1 MSVSESNNNV
11 RIRTTPLGSDKY
23 VKINISQK
31 FDFLEIL
38 SLRIGQEQ
46 AYRKYC
52 SDYGV
57 IAGRVVCNKGVGVPN
72 AKISVFIPI
81 SDEDQENPLIRQIYP
96 FTTTDDLGLDGL
108 KYNLLTQSPLVDD
121 ICHTAVGS
129 FPLKRRVLD
138 CEPWCEV
145 YGKYYKYTTSTNA
158 SGDYLIFGVPT
169 GVQKVHM
176 DVDLSDIGYLSQKP
190 YDMISQGSSIDQ
202 FESYNKFASAPN
214 LGQLPQIKTQNK
226 TINVLPF
233 WGDLDECQV
242 GINRVDFDL
251 NYDIQTTA
259 FFIGSIF
266 GDSEKNSVNKN
277 CRPRKKL
284 GNMDQLI
291 TGPGTI
297 EMIRKTP
304 FGGMESYVLNGNQ
317 NIDDDGTWILQLP
330 MNLNHKVTDEFGNL
344 IDSGNPTVGI
354 ATKAYYRF
362 RIGMNDYLK
371 GFARVRSR
379 AKFLVPN
386 YGDYSFDDATPDF
399 TSAGRPNFAELEWN
413 GIYTVKQFISRYSTK
428 LETKCK
434 DLNFVGIKD
443 VFENGNNN
451 PFPFNR
457 YDRNGNPLFVILCYI
472 LAFILLPIIFILN
485 LLISFINALPDWL
498 VGDGVNCAG
507 IECNGVTYAPGCLSP
522 KTGQVASD
530 NITDYVNCVQA
541 TLADAFNVYSF
552 YFTNDWIN
560 GTLYAFLFKYKY
572 VRNGRSKFCDAEKNT
587 SNTKYVRDQICQPD
601 NTITGQVFPQCVGI
615 FLTNKG
621 VIVENEYELYYGAMI
636 DGYFLFATDIY
647 NLGSSKAC
655 DYFGKPK
662 IITEIPT
669 TTFNYLETTQLDST
683 IPGDDIGIEPWLAR
697 INCNGVQQ
705 DPGQCINTS
714 RICELDVNPEYGDT
728 DPISTDSLEIEA
740 MEVRADLECL
750 NSNQCALNP
759 NNGDGAFGIDWA
771 IYRGTPSFN
780 EVNRNLYQGSNKIT
794 NSFFFYFGLLPGK
807 SAIDKLTSKYFSPCE
822 RKEPCPIVINA
833 NITNN
838 VCPSGNTGSITA
850 LPEGGTPPYK
860 YNWFRG
866 SYGNTMVP
874 ICVEFVFEPSPI
886 TLPVPTPGTTCSET
900 ISSLYSDFYTVVVK
914 DNVGQICKK
923 TFKVEDPTP
932 FQVLFNYSQYICPG
946 ANNGFIE
953 VQPVGG
959 TPPYSI
965 DWSSGAN
972 VSAFNTANTN
982 GSFYLTGLGP
992 TSNCINSGTNVGSG
1006 SNPQGLSFVANFT
1019 NPLLF
1024 TVIDNTN
1031 VLNEFITNVQ
1041 YSNVTINGGNLVNS
1055 NININ
1060 GQPVSTSTY
1069 YATLDGDYTFD
1080 VSLYGN
1086 YEQNEF
1092 PNNVNTSLRVSLY
1105 LRQYR
1110 GGVNNLISSTVI
1122 GSVLLRSTDIS
1133 GSITF
1138 IDTIT
1143 LTMTSNDFVRLE
1155 LVYTTAGIPLN
1166 SSVNV
1171 DVGFNFTSGQFDSL
1185 TQVIPN
1191 NGGGGGGNN
1200 NQYYVAIISDSAA
1213 QYGCQNSAT
1222 LTVDITQSCG
1232 FSVTGTSSGPCSA
1245 TTGTGSVTW
1254 GPTGG
1259 FVPPITYILE
1269 NTDLSYYWSG
1279 TSYVEYYTKSG
1290 LQGGASCSTPITY
1303 TATCIDSC
1311 GFSASTIIGM
1321 VEKTL
1326 KYFPFHPNGAVS
1338 FIKNLANCN
1347 SWNFESWIYWSMF
1360 EGGAQGNYNVSN
1372 SCRANNY
1379 DGNGGYFAE
1388 IFSNNNTVEMG
1399 NFWYMLPPLTT
1410 NITSRSI
1417 VIGKVNSVSCNMSVQ
1432 ISRVPFNSVSDS
1444 VIVTINA
1451 NNLLDYYWPGPG
1463 GGSPPITLRYD
1474 TLCKGNDLLLHAM
1487 FGNMYSDIADNPCS
1501 YSISASGCPG
1511 RLSAGVSP

>member
-1 MSVSESNNNV
+1 MSVSESNNNI

-23 VKINISQK
+23 VKININQK

-46 AYRKYC
+46 VYRKYC

-81 SDEDQENPLIRQIYP
+81 SEEDQENPTIRQIYP
-96 FTTTDDLGLDGL
+96 YTKTDDLGLDGL
-108 KYNLLTQSPLVDD
+108 KYNLLTQAPLVDD

-145 YGKYYKYTTSTNA
+145 YGKYYKYSTSTNA

-169 GVQKVHM
+169 GVQIVHM

-214 LGQLPQIKTQNK
+214 LGQLPQVKTQNK

-233 WGDLDECQV
+233 WGDLDECQI

-304 FGGMESYVLNGNQ
+304 FGGLESYALNGNQ

-344 IDSGNPTVGI
+344 IESGNPTVGI
-354 ATKAYYRF
+354 ATKGYYRF

-386 YGDYSFDDATPDF
+386 YGDYTFDDTITDF
-399 TSAGRPNFAELEWN
+399 TSTGKPNFADLEWN
-413 GIYTVKQFISRYSTK
+413 GIYTVKQFISRYSSK

-434 DLNFVGIKD
+434 DLNFIGIKD

-472 LAFILLPIIFILN
+472 LAFILLPIILILN
-485 LLISFINALPDWL
+485 LLISFINVLPDWL

-522 KTGQVASD
+522 KDGQTVSD
-530 NITDYVNCVQA
+530 NVPDYVNCVQA

-572 VRNGRSKFCDAEKNT
+572 VRNGRSKFCDAEKDT
-587 SNTKYVRDQICQPD
+587 SNDKYVRDQICVAD
-601 NTITGQVFPQCVGI
+601 NTIAGQVFPQCIGV
-615 FLTNKG
+615 FKTNKG
-621 VIVENEYELYYGAMI
+621 LIVENDYELYYAATI
-636 DGYFLFATDIY
+636 DGYFLFATDVY
-647 NLGSSKAC
+647 NLGSSKVC

-683 IPGDDIGIEPWLAR
+683 IPGDDVGIEPWLAK

-750 NSNQCALNP
+750 NSNQCALDP

-771 IYRGTPSFN
+771 IYRGTPRFN
-780 EVNRNLYQGSNKIT
+780 EASRNIYQGSNQIT

-838 VCPSGNTGSITA
+838 VCPSGNTASITA

-866 SYGNTMVP
+866 TYGNSMTP

-886 TLPVPTPGTTCSET
+886 TLPVPTPGTTCSDT
-900 ISSLYSDFYTVVVK
+900 ISSLYSDYYTVVVK

-923 TFKVEDPTP
+923 TFKVEDPIP
-932 FQVLFNYSQYICPG
+932 FQVLFNYSQYICPD

-953 VQPVGG
+953 VQPIGG
-959 TPPYSI
+959 TPPYNI
-965 DWSSGAN
+965 DWSYGADI
-972 VSAFNTANTN
+972 SAFNTANTN

-992 TSNCINSGTNVGSG
+992 TSNCTNSGTNVGSG
-1006 SNPQGLSFVANFT
+1006 SNAQGLSFIADFT
-1019 NPLLF
+1019 NSLSF
-1024 TVIDNTN
+1024 IVIDNTN
-1031 VLNEFITNVQ
+1031 ILNKFITNVQ
-1041 YSNVTINGGNLVNS
+1041 YNNVQVNGTNLVNS

-1060 GQPVSTSTY
+1060 GQPVPTSTY
-1069 YATLDGDYTFD
+1069 YASLDGDYTFD

-1092 PNNVNTSLRVSLY
+1092 PNNTNTSLRVSLY

-1110 GGVNNLISSTVI
+1110 GSLNNLISSNVM
-1122 GSVLLRSTDIS
+1122 GSVFLGSTDIA
-1133 GSITF
+1133 GSIAF
-1138 IDTIT
+1138 VDTTT

-1166 SSVNV
+1166 SAVNV

-1191 NGGGGGGNN
+1191 SGGGNSN
-1200 NQYYVAIISDSAA
+1200 TQYYVAIVSDSAL
-1213 QYGCQNSAT
+1213 QYGCQNVAT

-1232 FSVTGTSSGPCSA
+1232 FSVTGTSLGPCSA
-1245 TTGTGSVTW
+1245 TTATGSATW

-1290 LQGGASCSTPITY
+1290 LQGGSSCTNPIIY

-1321 VEKTL
+1321 VERSL
-1326 KYFPFHPNGAVS
+1326 KYFPDPNNSSVNYYTTEG
-1338 FIKNLANCN
+1338 NCN
-1347 SWNFESWIYWSMF
+1347 SNGWNHKSWLYWTLI
-1360 EGGAQGNYNVSN
+1360 EGKSPSYNF
-1372 SCRANNY
+1372 NNGCKQNLS
-1379 DGNGGYFAE
+1379 DGNGGFYA
-1388 IFSNNNTVEMG
+1388 SVTSSSGVESKG
-1399 NFWYMLPPLTT
+1399 GFWYLIPPL
-1410 NITSRSI
+1410 NGNTSRYI
-1417 VIGKVNSVSCNMSVQ
+1417 NIEENRGQSCNLGLHITRSYF
-1432 ISRVPFNSVSDS
+1432 SPTEDD
-1444 VIVTINA
+1444 VTITVNA
-1451 NNLLDYYWPGPG
+1451 NNPS
-1463 GGSPPITLRYD
+1463 SPYSYGAGTHRI
-1474 TLCKGNDLLLHAM
+1474 CKTNDLILHAM
-1487 FGNMYSDIADNPCS
+1487 LGFTYSDIANNSCS
-1501 YSISASGCPG
+1501 YKITADGCQGTLGGSVNP
-1511 RLSAGVSP
+1511 